1 MLRAAGAGHAELA
14 VFDLS
19 GRRVALLTA
28 GDFGRS
34 VLVSAPWDGAR
45 DDGTFAAAGVYF
57 AQLHFDG
64 KAEAVKLTLVR

>member
-1 MLRAAGAGHAELA
+1 MGL
-14 VFDLS
+14 FDLS

-28 GDFGRS
+28 GDFGRN
-34 VLVSAPWDGAR
+34 VLVSAPWNGAR
-45 DDGTFAAAGVYF
+45 DDGTLAAAGVYF